1 MAHVRTGPDHL
12 RGIARLLLL
21 AGYVAL
27 AAACNGPHEQ
37 AGRDQDKSAAQSR
50 GERYSGSGPNQ
61 RLGQAQDRADDA
73 DRRLRDANGEVLK
86 AQGHEI
92 RRHADVD
99 ATRLDEQS
107 RAIRDAANVR
117 ARALETEA
125 GTARN

>member
-1 MAHVRTGPDHL
+1 MVHVRSGPDHL
-12 RGIARLLLL
+12 RVGVRWVLLSCC
-21 AGYVAL
+21 AAL
-27 AAACNGPHEQ
+27 AACNGPHEQ

-50 GERYSGSGPNQ
+50 GEPYRGSGPNQ

-86 AQGHEI
+86 AQGREI
-92 RRHADVD
+92 RRHAEVD

-117 ARALETEA
+117 ARAVETEA
-125 GTARN
+125 GAGRK